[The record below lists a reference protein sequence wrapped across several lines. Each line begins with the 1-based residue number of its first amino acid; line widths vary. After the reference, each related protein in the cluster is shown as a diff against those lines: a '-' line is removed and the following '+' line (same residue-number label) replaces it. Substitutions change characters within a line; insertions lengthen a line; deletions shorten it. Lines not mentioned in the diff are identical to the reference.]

1 MSATRHPG
9 RSGAAWERAR
19 RQVLAESTVCAICG
33 RELDYEAPARSRW
46 APSVDHIVSL
56 RTMRGLD
63 DAEQRQLA
71 LDPGNL
77 RAVHCGCNSRRGSR
91 PPAQPRRQSRAW

>member
-1 MSATRHPG
+1 MRHPG

-19 RQVLAESTVCAICG
+19 TAVLAESDVCAICG
-33 RELDYEAPARSRW
+33 HPIDREAPARSRW
-46 APSVDHIVSL
+46 APSVDHILSL
-56 RTMRGLD
+56 KSMRGLT

-77 RAVHCGCNSRRGSR
+77 RATHYGCNARRGSG
-91 PPAQPRRQSRAW
+91 RRARRHVSRTASSW